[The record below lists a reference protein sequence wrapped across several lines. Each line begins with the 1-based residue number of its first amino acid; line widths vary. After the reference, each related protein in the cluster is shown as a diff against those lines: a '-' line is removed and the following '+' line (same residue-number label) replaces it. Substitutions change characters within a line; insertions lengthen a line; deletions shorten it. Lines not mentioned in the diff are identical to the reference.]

1 MAILQIFKSKVSS
14 VSYFFKNGKQAP
26 FINGKFITDI
36 ESEIEELMA
45 DIGAIGSDKSKHP
58 HLYVDP
64 NEKELDTEAP
74 TYEETIRAQERTK
87 VLAEIAA
94 TNAAALVPSNNV
106 STSDSGNA
114 AASFTS
120 TAALGGLDGSTPVPV
135 PVFTDIPAPVVPA
148 TPAETAAVSL
158 ISADLQSKLA
168 SLTGTIP
175 AAGTSATVSLAST
188 GK

>member
-14 VSYFFKNGKQAP
+14 VSYFFKNGKQAA

-36 ESEIEELMA
+36 ESEIEELMTE
-45 DIGAIGSDKSKHP
+45 IGEIGSDKSKHP
-58 HLYVDP
+58 HLYIDP

-94 TNAAALVPSNNV
+94 TKAAALVPSNNV

-114 AASFTS
+114 AASFAS
-120 TAALGGLDGSTPVPV
+120 TATLGGLDGSTPTPAPT
-135 PVFTDIPAPVVPA
+135 PVFTDIPAPPA
-148 TPAETAAVSL
+148 ATAAASL
-158 ISADLQSKLA
+158 IPSDLQSKLA
-168 SLTGTIP
+168 SLTSSTP
-175 AAGTSATVSLAST
+175 TVDTSALT